1 MMKKVIAVV
10 ASLGLIGIVAFL
22 NFHIPVDVSNFDD
35 TKIYKW
41 EDKIKQLDPASQD
54 DVFKASHNYLSNSNA
69 DTGNYN
75 GNIRKAETESKNRLW
90 LRVKI
95 GKTYQAV
102 TMPVPVVANRYLPD
116 STKDKPFT
124 YKLFNDDEIKL
135 LKEAVPTLSSI
146 EAFTKGDVGKL
157 KTVKEIDAAIKEVKK
172 SVDGAKDDQ
181 QKELKAN
188 ISVIQD
194 KLYNFDFK
202 GAFAELV
209 KGAKSFN
216 EWDKKTNEK
225 YTQFGNEFVSN
236 KKDGEL
242 KYIKTLMAKKAV
254 IKDNAA
260 IEKTLTSY
268 NGYYAY
274 VKRLLNKDF
283 IEASKEGDELFP
295 LFSDYEFLNKGSQN
309 IPKAS
314 LGVSKQEWNKA
325 LKAVTGTSIDLDRDR
340 CIIIRSGKFIAVYS
354 NVKSWWVYKGNEGK
368 YSKKF
373 DAPPNESSEKPSQD
387 DVLGYSNSST
397 KVILFKYRG
406 KEDNFGVK
414 EILQG
419 GPISMH
425 SAFK

>member
-10 ASLGLIGIVAFL
+10 ASLGMIGVIAFL
-22 NFHIPVDVSNFDD
+22 DFHIPVDVSNFDD

-54 DVFKASHNYLSNSNA
+54 DVFKASQNYLSNSNA

-75 GNIRKAETESKNRLW
+75 GNIRATETESMNRLW

-95 GKTYQAV
+95 GKTYQTI

-124 YKLFNDDEIKL
+124 YKLFKDDEIKL

-146 EAFTKGDVGKL
+146 QVFTSGKLEKLNTVKAIDKEIKNIKNSIPKPKQSDFEAKFNLIKSNFFSFKFKEAFT
-157 KTVKEIDAAIKEVKK
+157 
-172 SVDGAKDDQ
+172 
-181 QKELKAN
+181 EL
-188 ISVIQD
+188 I
-194 KLYNFDFK
+194 K
-202 GAFAELV
+202 GAAAFKKWQDV
-209 KGAKSFN
+209 VN
-216 EWDKKTNEK
+216 ENYSTTSK
-225 YTQFGNEFVSN
+225 EFVDN
-236 KKDGEL
+236 PKAGEIE
-242 KYIKTLMAKKAV
+242 YIKTLLAKKA
-254 IKDNAA
+254 IIEDNANAEKA
-260 IEKTLTSY
+260 ITANSSY
-268 NGYYAY
+268 YTY
-274 VKRLLNKDF
+274 VKRLLNRDF
-283 IEASKEGDELFP
+283 IECSSEGQELFP
-295 LFSDYEFLNKGSQN
+295 LFDDYEFLNKGSQN
-309 IPKAS
+309 IPPAS
-314 LGVSKQEWNKA
+314 LGVSKQEWNAA
-325 LKAVTGTSIDLDRDR
+325 LKAVTGAGIDLDRNR
-340 CIIIRSGKFIAVYS
+340 CIIIRSGKFIAVYA

-373 DAPPNESSEKPSQD
+373 DAPPNGSSEKPTQN
-387 DVLGYSNSST
+387 DVLGYSNSTT

-406 KEDNFGVK
+406 KEDTFGVK

>member
-10 ASLGLIGIVAFL
+10 ASLGLIGVIAFL
-22 NFHIPVDVSNFDD
+22 DFHIPVDVSNFDD

-54 DVFKASHNYLSNSNA
+54 DVFKASQNYLSNSNA

-75 GNIRKAETESKNRLW
+75 GNIRAAETESKNRLW

-95 GKTYQAV
+95 GKTYQTI

-124 YKLFNDDEIKL
+124 YKLFNDDEIKIL
-135 LKEAVPTLSSI
+135 REAVPTLSSI
-146 EAFTKGDVGKL
+146 KAFTTGDAGKL
-157 KTVKEIDAAIKEVKK
+157 KTVKEIDNAITKVKESVKKDTAKQQQEFKDNINSIKEKLY
-172 SVDGAKDDQ
+172 SFDFNGAF
-181 QKELKAN
+181 KEL
-188 ISVIQD
+188 I
-194 KLYNFDFK
+194 K
-202 GAFAELV
+202 GAV
-209 KGAKSFN
+209 SFK

-225 YTQFGNEFVSN
+225 YASLGSEFVDN
-236 KKDGEL
+236 PNGGKL
-242 KYIKTLMAKKAV
+242 KYIKTLTAKKSI

-260 IEKTLTSY
+260 FEKTLTAY
-268 NGYYAY
+268 NSYYAY

-283 IEASKEGDELFP
+283 IESSKEGEELFP
-295 LFSDYEFLNKGSQN
+295 LFDDYEFLNKGSQN
-309 IPKAS
+309 IPPAS
-314 LGVSKQEWNKA
+314 LGVSKQEWNAA
-325 LKAVTGTSIDLDRDR
+325 LKAVTGAGIDLDRNR
-340 CIIIRSGKFIAVYS
+340 CIIIRSGKFIAVYA

-373 DAPPNESSEKPSQD
+373 DAPPNGSSEKPTQN
-387 DVLGYSNSST
+387 DVLGYSNSTT

-406 KEDNFGVK
+406 KEDTFGVR